1 MVLPYVCH
9 EILERIWRV
18 TVTQMLIVS
27 LLGQY
32 PGRGEISQNVGNDAI
47 SLLSLL
53 AYNWQTP

>member
-9 EILERIWRV
+9 EILERIWIV

-32 PGRGEISQNVGNDAI
+32 PGGEISQNVGNDTI

-53 AYNWQTP
+53 ADNWQTP